1 MRWRAFAAEMG
12 GSSGRDFAIMLA
24 ALAAGL
30 FAAPP
35 IRDSLGWPDD
45 TLYTVGITIPVMVIV
60 HQALLR
66 IFRRRP

>member
-1 MRWRAFAAEMG
+1 MVG
-12 GSSGRDFAIMLA
+12 TSGRDLAIMLA

-30 FAAPP
+30 FGAPP

-45 TLYTVGITIPVMVIV
+45 TLYTLAITVPMIVIV

-66 IFRRRP
+66 LFRPRR